1 MPTTLNSTELKTN
14 NIVLQD
20 VLDITKD
27 IVISADFSCFGSS
40 VDGGEGFSFYLYGG
54 YTLDQSIGSPG
65 PGLGYAPTDA
75 LVEVDGNDIFSGV
88 NNAVLGVG
96 FDIVGDFALP
106 LGGPVWGDALAH
118 PNAVTLRKGSA
129 DKFEYIGSSS
139 PLSDFNFNIYQVYG
153 DACPS
158 ITSTPTPTRTVTPTQ
173 TFTNTWGST
182 ATATPTQTQTP
193 TRTATQTQTS
203 TPTTT
208 RTNSQTPT
216 RTKTRT
222 PSSTHTTT
230 YTKSQTPLP
239 SKSITRTQTPTN
251 TLTQTPT
258 RTVSPTQ
265 TPTKTGLHPTKKSVK
280 VRITNFGKKA
290 IVYVRNSTCG
300 EFVKVYEKDLLG
312 LTIPAGNHVM
322 VGLSYSTGARCSKF
336 YIYKFEVNGIGFE
349 NQYTPT
355 QTRTMSKTPTPT
367 QTSTQNPTPTQT
379 RTRTPTP
386 SSTTTR
392 TPTQTPT
399 QTQTRTQTRTETP
412 RVSQTQ
418 TRTQTR
424 TQSPTQ
430 TQTRTQSPTR
440 TQTSTQTPTQT
451 RTSTKPIPAVFST
464 DGSFMFRFTSLFYR
478 AANFDMAVKIMI
490 NNGRYVFNT
499 NQTTSSLFDWNGEG
513 VPDVTGGGDFAVP
526 YCQQQV
532 NPRGDFAWCGTLCG
546 SPTPRDPAG
555 NNYYTQAFFYDGPS
569 VDGQKNNIQ
578 GGDGETGWRGTRLL
592 PFSTKRDTNNS
603 DFTHRT
609 GGTTPPIPQNVWDA
623 LQSLFTSGGTTYDD
637 CKLSLT
643 ATDDSQAF
651 GGGQNY
657 NVWPVENIN
666 EEKNNYNL
674 DTQNYQIAQGRLDQR
689 GCAYNFPNGTT
700 EQILYNF
707 DNITGSPI
715 LPGVEKS
722 RDDFEKRYD
731 VNRTLPN
738 TRYLRIKDGDIDIT
752 FSYVTELIQLQEG
765 DTRGVQYDTTGRS
778 YLGARITLWTGSYQ
792 GNQPVAGKEPDP
804 LFAGV

>member
-1 MPTTLNSTELKTN
+1 
-14 NIVLQD
+14 
-20 VLDITKD
+20 
-27 IVISADFSCFGSS
+27 
-40 VDGGEGFSFYLYGG
+40 
-54 YTLDQSIGSPG
+54 
-65 PGLGYAPTDA
+65 LGYAPTDA
-75 LVEVDGNDIFSGV
+75 LVEVDGTDIFSGV
-88 NNAVLGVG
+88 NNPVLGVG

-118 PNAVTLRKGSA
+118 PNAVTLRKGTE
-129 DKFEYIGSSS
+129 DDFEYIGSSP

-153 DACPS
+153 DACPTM
-158 ITSTPTPTRTVTPTQ
+158 TSTPTPTSTQTHTQ

-222 PSSTHTTT
+222 PTSTITTT
-230 YTKSQTPLP
+230 HSKSQTPVP
-239 SKSITRTQTPTN
+239 SKSITRTQTPTK
-251 TLTQTPT
+251 TRTHTPT
-258 RTVSPTQ
+258 RSVSPTQ
-265 TPTKTGLHPTKKSVK
+265 TPTKTALHPTKKSVK
-280 VRITNFGKKA
+280 VRITNYGTKA
-290 IVYVRNSTCG
+290 IVYVRNSTSG
-300 EFVKVYEKDLLG
+300 EFIKVYEKDLLG

-355 QTRTMSKTPTPT
+355 QTKTKTSTQTQT
-367 QTSTQNPTPTQT
+367 QTSTQDPTQTQT

-386 SSTTTR
+386 SSTATR
-392 TPTQTPT
+392 TPTQTST

-440 TQTSTQTPTQT
+440 TQTATQTPTQT
-451 RTSTKPIPAVFST
+451 RTETKPIPASFST

-478 AANFDMAVKIMI
+478 AADFDMAVKIMI
-490 NNGRYVFNT
+490 NNARYVFNT

-513 VPDVTGGGDFAVP
+513 IVDVRGAGDFAVP
-526 YCQQQV
+526 YCQKQV
-532 NPRGDFAWCGTLCG
+532 SDCGDLAWCGTLCG
-546 SPTPRDPAG
+546 SPNPVDPAL
-555 NNYYTQAFFYDGPS
+555 NNYYTQAWFYDGPS
-569 VDGQKNNIQ
+569 VNGQKNNIQ
-578 GGDGETGWRGTRLL
+578 GGDGVVGWRGTRLL
-592 PFSTKRDTNNS
+592 PFSTKRNTNNS

-609 GGTTPPIPQNVWDA
+609 GGTTPPIPENVWA
-623 LQSLFTSGGTTYDD
+623 GLQSLFTKGATYDNS
-637 CKLSLT
+637 KLSLT

-674 DTQNYQIAQGRLDQR
+674 DTQNYQIAQGRLDQH

-700 EQILYNF
+700 EEILYNF

-731 VNRTLPN
+731 ANRTLPN

-752 FSYVTELIQLQEG
+752 FSYVTELIKIQEG
-765 DTRGVQYDTTGRS
+765 GSTDAK

-792 GNQPVAGKEPDP
+792 GYQPAAGKEEKE
-804 LFAGV
+804 LLAAGL